1 MQRAISLRCKIL
13 HQYCHQSLQIQW
25 WWLGKMRPVVK
36 TWRFESNLICSKSA
50 FVLWSTRE
58 LEQSSNS
65 NFHISTA
72 WSDYKSVRS
81 LPSNRRNT
89 LKLNVLYIKMW
100 PKKLGSKLTE
110 KWRKRQYLDDQVDL
124 RKVLGYSLGGR
135 VVVVLILAPG
145 VVVAP
150 RPPPFKYKAG
160 KIFKFCII
168 F

>member
-110 KWRKRQYLDDQVDL
+110 KWRKRQYLDHQVYCWFKKGFRIL
-124 RKVLGYSLGGR
+124 TWRKSGC
-135 VVVVLILAPG
+135 
-145 VVVAP
+145 
-150 RPPPFKYKAG
+150 RPDSRAWRCCRPAATTFQV
-160 KIFKFCII
+160 
-168 F
+168 